1 MCNDSRIRN
10 ADTEDLLEMLEETKD
25 QLQIA
30 KKELFE
36 ARANHRHSSIIEEGV
51 QDENEA
57 EILATV
63 SGSRS
68 PGQRRFSQSREI
80 VSLNRDIDVSITR
93 RRRVDTDL
101 SNQAVNSFNGSDPA
115 DPFKSIHGSMSVISE
130 ASTAVTQYPTSG
142 RLWELANRVVLNS
155 ERPWA
160 MGRLRYRR
168 LADGQWSWDAFS
180 CSWKNL
186 FSDAGESVTEDQV
199 QPKTKK
205 YLNSLLE
212 QQKYAVV
219 TFTSR
224 QAGKCKLPNVQRNG

>member
-1 MCNDSRIRN
+1 
-10 ADTEDLLEMLEETKD
+10 MLEETKD

-36 ARANHRHSSIIEEGV
+36 ARANHRHSSIVEEGV

-57 EILATV
+57 ELLAPV

-68 PGQRRFSQSREI
+68 PRPRRFSQSREI
-80 VSLNRDIDVSITR
+80 VSLNRDIEMSMTR

-101 SNQAVNSFNGSDPA
+101 SNQAVNGFNGSVPA
-115 DPFKSIHGSMSVISE
+115 DPFKSIHASMSGISE

-142 RLWELANRVVLNS
+142 RQWELANRVVLNN
-155 ERPWA
+155 ERPWTV
-160 MGRLRYRR
+160 GRLRYRR
-168 LADGQWSWDAFS
+168 LADGRWSWGAFS
-180 CSWKNL
+180 SIWKNL
-186 FSDAGESVTEDQV
+186 FSDAGESVMEDQV

-205 YLNSLLE
+205 YLKSLIE

-224 QAGKCKLPNVQRNG
+224 QAGKCKLPNVQ